1 MKRTIFVI
9 ILLQIFNI
17 FCYVTPTPVIRLQSV
32 SEDYEKVWIHGK
44 EYSKLTS
51 ENTDVIIAFDESIM
65 GIITFDVEV
74 VNYSVEPLL
83 VSSELFTGYYLN
95 KRRKELKENSQVKA
109 IDPEDELLRIDKAL
123 SRENARYAQE
133 SGNKS
138 LSSFFELVE
147 DVSSIGKA
155 KTKEERE
162 RELAEDAQQEEQDIN
177 DENYHETAEFK
188 LLTERERWSF
198 TALRKTTLPT
208 DYSVDGKIYFP
219 IIPNSHYLKIVFN
232 EGKENLN
239 ILFKISSFES
249 K

>member
-1 MKRTIFVI
+1 MKRTIFVVL
-9 ILLQIFNI
+9 LLQIFNI
-17 FCYVTPTPVIRLQSV
+17 FCYVTPTPVFRLQSV

-44 EYSKLTS
+44 EYSKLRG
-51 ENTDVIIAFDESIM
+51 ENTDVIIAFNEANM
-65 GIITFDVEV
+65 GIISFDVEV
-74 VNYSVEPLL
+74 VNYGLEPLL
-83 VSSELFTGYYLN
+83 ISSGLFKGYFLN
-95 KRRKELKENSQVKA
+95 KNRKELKGNSQVLA

-123 SRENARYAQE
+123 SRENARYSQE

-162 RELAEDAQQEEQDIN
+162 RESAEDAQTEDQDIR
-177 DENYHETAEFK
+177 DGNYHETVEFN

-198 TALRKTTLPT
+198 SALRKTTLPT

-219 IIPNSHYLKIVFN
+219 LIINSQYLKIVFN
-232 EGKENLN
+232 EERK
-239 ILFKISSFES
+239 FKYTFQDQQL
-249 K
+249 

>member
-1 MKRTIFVI
+1 MKRMIFVI
-9 ILLQIFNI
+9 ILLQIFNV
-17 FCYVTPTPVIRLQSV
+17 FCYVTPAPVFRLHSV

-44 EYSKLTS
+44 EYSKLTG

-65 GIITFDVEV
+65 DIISFDVEV

-133 SGNKS
+133 TGNKS

-162 RELAEDAQQEEQDIN
+162 RELAENVQQEQQDVN
-177 DENYHETAEFK
+177 DENYHETVEFK

-198 TALRKTTLPT
+198 NALRKTTLPT

-219 IIPNSHYLKIVFN
+219 IISNSHYLKIVFN
-232 EGKENLN
+232 EGKENIN
-239 ILFKISSFES
+239 ILFKISSFE
-249 K
+249 